1 MKKIV
6 SLIMAFSLLLSQ
18 SVFAADFKD
27 VPVGT
32 DIEEA
37 VNLLEALNV
46 AKGISDSEFGVD
58 ENVSRQQMAAFIYR
72 MMKAG
77 KSVEGGINT
86 TTFIDLED
94 PTFYFMISWASS
106 EGIIKGRTETTFDPR
121 GEISLQDAYT
131 MIVRALGYD
140 NGKLTYPIGYISLAE
155 DLGLDKNLPSTL
167 DYTDT
172 LTRGNVAI
180 ILANMFY
187 AETTDVEIKYE
198 ASWKEVTL
206 SNGEIAVVSNGQVPV
221 EYHKTVAEA
230 IFGVEKVVQ
239 RVVATPSYSF
249 DGAIKPDE
257 DVEMIVLKGAGYI
270 KDYAEDYDVPNLTIE
285 FSELGLEGSAD
296 DYFLNDIEMFVKEDN
311 GDYEVFSAIA
321 TGKSV
326 IVSYEDI
333 SFDTI
338 SGMTANKY
346 YDEEKE
352 YKIIN
357 GKIDIDGVITYI
369 FDAPYS
375 YTKNNAACAEFIT
388 LGEYD
393 GDIEEEEIFYNYEKV
408 EVIADE
414 DIVWGD
420 GYLAQAYHDGLGEMT
435 CFDCNGDG
443 KYEYIFN
450 KPYSVLEVDTTED
463 EAITIDDEYI
473 LYSDMTIVEGVNFED
488 KDIVL
493 GYINYDANYVKVA
506 EVLKP
511 VEAEVI
517 TTATKYFTL
526 DTNNKIY
533 YKNIDYPVITNP
545 VTSKDLGTL
554 AFDIVRTYYFAG
566 DKLVKIEGENVAI
579 NLDEDWIIALEAEPH
594 IASVMVDGRLQK
606 DYYLDVIK
614 DGEIVSVKVAN
625 DDYSDY
631 VNRLATL
638 KKIDKKGRYMLELLP
653 AFESDLTG
661 DNAEAELRVL
671 GVEAEFYHSSGN
683 FYKLGDRRVYIKP
696 YTQIIIKSL
705 DRDGEVVVNT
715 YDSKNLPDIKEN
727 TVFTDVSYVL
737 VNNVN
742 SKTYENL
749 AVFYGVLDD
758 EIKPAKNTTNDI
770 RIVKSYEKSKTADEI
785 IYTYA
790 LYNPATGEI
799 EENVEGYDETSIAE
813 AGDIV
818 KLTAAGYVD
827 TVVGNIND
835 AGEVYIDEDSVIGYT
850 TIAEYDNDMILF
862 NGDDT
867 MYFITE
873 DTVVNIID
881 LSDEEISYTRTSNLD
896 PTTRSCWYDKD
907 NDIKEIR
914 VIVSAEENKDDEYE
928 VIYIT
933 IIRK

>member
-1 MKKIV
+1 MKKIIG
-6 SLIMAFSLLLSQ
+6 LIMAFSLLLSQ
-18 SVFAADFKD
+18 SAFAAGFKD
-27 VPVGT
+27 VPAGT
-32 DIEEA
+32 DIEDA
-37 VNLLEALNV
+37 VNLLEALNIT
-46 AKGISDSEFGVD
+46 KGVSESEYGVD
-58 ENVSRQQMAAFIYR
+58 ENVNRQQMAAFIYR

-77 KSVEGGINT
+77 KSVEGGNNT
-86 TTFIDLED
+86 TTFTDLED

-106 EGIIKGRTETTFDPR
+106 EGIIKGRTEITFDPM
-121 GEISLQDAYT
+121 GQISLQDAYT

-140 NGKLTYPIGYISLAE
+140 NGKLSYPISYISLAE

-167 DYTDT
+167 GYTDA
-172 LTRGNVAI
+172 LTRGDVAI

-187 AETTDVEIKYE
+187 AETADVEIKYE
-198 ASWKEVTL
+198 ASWKEVVL
-206 SNGEIAVVSNGQVPV
+206 SNGEIAVVANGQVPV

-239 RVVATPSYSF
+239 RVVATPSYFF

-257 DVEMIVLKGAGYI
+257 DVEMIVLNGKDYI
-270 KDYAEDYDVPNLTIE
+270 KDYAEDCDVPNLTIE

-296 DYFLNDIEMFVKEDN
+296 DYFLNDIEMFVREDD
-311 GDYEVFSAIA
+311 GDYEIFSAIA
-321 TGKSV
+321 KGNNVT
-326 IVSYEDI
+326 VSYEDI
-333 SFDTI
+333 DFGSI
-338 SGMTANKY
+338 SGTTADKY
-346 YDEEKE
+346 YDEDKE

-357 GKIDIDGVITYI
+357 GKLDINGVTTYI

-375 YTKNNAACAEFIT
+375 YTKNDGACAEFIT

-393 GDIEEEEIFYNYEKV
+393 GDMEEEEIFYNYEKV
-408 EVIADE
+408 EVVADE

-420 GYLAQAYHDGLGEMT
+420 GYLAQIYHDGLGEMT

-443 KYEYIFN
+443 KYEYLFN

-463 EAITIDDEYI
+463 EAITEDDEHI
-473 LYSDMTIVEGVNFED
+473 LYSDMTIVEGVDFED
-488 KDIVL
+488 EDIVL

-506 EVLKP
+506 EVLEP
-511 VEAEVI
+511 VEAEVV

-545 VTSKDLGTL
+545 VTSEDLGTL
-554 AFDIVRTYYFAG
+554 AFDVVRTYYFAG
-566 DKLVKIEGENVAI
+566 DKLVKIDGENIAI
-579 NLDEDWIIALEAEPH
+579 NLDEEWIIAIEAKPH

-614 DGEIVSVKVAN
+614 NGEIISVKVVN

-671 GVEAEFYHSSGN
+671 GTEAEFYHASGN

-705 DRDGEVVVNT
+705 DKDGEVVVNT

-770 RIVKSYEKSKTADEI
+770 RIVKSYEKSKTADEV
-785 IYTYA
+785 IYTYT

-799 EENVEGYDETSIAE
+799 EEDVEGYDETSIAE

-827 TVVGNIND
+827 TVVGNIKD
-835 AGEVYIDEDSVIGYT
+835 AGEVYIDEDSAIGYT
-850 TIAEYDNDMILF
+850 VVEEYDNGMILF
-862 NGDDT
+862 DEDDNI
-867 MYFITE
+867 YHITK

-881 LSDEEISYTRTSNLD
+881 LSDEEINYTRASNLN

-907 NDIKEIR
+907 NDVKEIR
-914 VIVSAEENKDDEYE
+914 VIVSAEENKDDEYN